1 MYRSQRKNLLSIL
14 AVSVFIGL
22 SSTAEDKVTENAVNY
37 LIAEQ
42 DAEGA
47 WNREKRKQ
55 TVDTLE
61 SFRALQRV
69 RGGETALNNALK
81 YFSALEEDT
90 NETLSSK
97 LLILS
102 NSTADVTELVTKLI
116 SRQKPDGGWGL
127 ADSKRGAIPDTILAV
142 KALLSSPKPSASS
155 LNTAGDFLVRNQ
167 QENGAWIFSDEFSLS
182 DTVHTAQVLIVLQ
195 DLREGGYLA
204 GSGLEQAMTKAQKFL
219 ESKIDSSG
227 SYGTLLDTAWTYL
240 AFSRLKQPSELQQ
253 TLTYI

>member
-69 RGGETALNNALK
+69 RGGETALNCA
-81 YFSALEEDT
+81 
-90 NETLSSK
+90 K
-97 LLILS
+97 L
-102 NSTADVTELVTKLI
+102 
-116 SRQKPDGGWGL
+116 R
-127 ADSKRGAIPDTILAV
+127 
-142 KALLSSPKPSASS
+142 
-155 LNTAGDFLVRNQ
+155 
-167 QENGAWIFSDEFSLS
+167 ENGLKSL
-182 DTVHTAQVLIVLQ
+182 
-195 DLREGGYLA
+195 
-204 GSGLEQAMTKAQKFL
+204 
-219 ESKIDSSG
+219 
-227 SYGTLLDTAWTYL
+227 
-240 AFSRLKQPSELQQ
+240 
-253 TLTYI
+253 

>member
-167 QENGAWIFSDEFSLS
+167 QGIRIDYA
-182 DTVHTAQVLIVLQ
+182 
-195 DLREGGYLA
+195 LA
-204 GSGLEQAMTKAQKFL
+204 A
-219 ESKIDSSG
+219 
-227 SYGTLLDTAWTYL
+227 
-240 AFSRLKQPSELQQ
+240 
-253 TLTYI
+253 